1 MISPD
6 PDLLIP
12 IRTPYTCFE
21 DEEGR
26 FLKTLKKQY
35 VLSTTL
41 ICYSLIHSVIAS
53 FQSLSPVFILSFL
66 SLTNRDSD
74 ELFSDSEYMISPPL
88 SKFFQSSTAD
98 TPSQKLYHDEAV
110 LLTDN
115 SNAKPSTKEVG
126 AGVESPV
133 LTSSIQE
140 LEASVDVSF
149 RKIAKDKMLD
159 TSFETMSLK
168 RSKEESCVEA
178 TSRKTSRDRSEVP
191 INVAVIKG
199 FSNELDPDFPARKV
213 ERETGDFMDT
223 GSRNVYR
230 ERVDLPLDVRKKL
243 WNELE
248 ATTDV
253 APRKI
258 SSDMMGIS
266 MDSGTRRIIR
276 DDAERPFDS
285 VSRRIKRDSMGMSL
299 DASYRKLPRSKGE
312 CQLDSSLKGMDK
324 MAESTIIPLRKASR
338 DELEFFTDAT
348 SIRMLPREKFESLMD
363 ISSSTDKQEFSLEP
377 STSRRVLGEGLEMS
391 AGSLRRRTARM
402 PRDDSDSS
410 ADSHTGCIPFDRSD
424 VPLEA
429 SEAPK
434 RSLQRE
440 DSGASEASSSPG
452 RTGQPDLMV
461 TSQGSWKSSSDFFA
475 VGPLSHLVYDG
486 ILEKSCNSVN
496 TAPTTLS
503 ASTPDLPQGR
513 MVAEFE
519 APLPPPRIIFPST
532 EMPCVGQK
540 DKEKSKKSL
549 KLKNLFKK
557 KNEST
562 AEKVQS
568 GLQKL

>member
-1 MISPD
+1 M
-6 PDLLIP
+6 
-12 IRTPYTCFE
+12 
-21 DEEGR
+21 
-26 FLKTLKKQY
+26 
-35 VLSTTL
+35 
-41 ICYSLIHSVIAS
+41 
-53 FQSLSPVFILSFL
+53 
-66 SLTNRDSD
+66 
-74 ELFSDSEYMISPPL
+74 
-88 SKFFQSSTAD
+88 
-98 TPSQKLYHDEAV
+98 

-115 SNAKPSTKEVG
+115 SNANSTKEVG
-126 AGVESPV
+126 AGVEAPV
-133 LTSSIQE
+133 LKSSIQE

-159 TSFETMSLK
+159 TSFEIMSLK
-168 RSKEESCVEA
+168 RSKEESCIEA
-178 TSRKTSRDRSEVP
+178 TSRKTSRDRGEVP

-199 FSNELDPDFPARKV
+199 FSNELDTDFPARKV
-213 ERETGDFMDT
+213 ERETTGDFMDT
-223 GSRNVYR
+223 VSRNVYR

-243 WNELE
+243 WNDLE

-258 SSDMMGIS
+258 SADVMGIS

-276 DDAERPFDS
+276 DDADRPFDS

-299 DASYRKLPRSKGE
+299 DASYRKPPRSKGE
-312 CQLDSSLKGMDK
+312 CQLDSSVKGMDK
-324 MAESTIIPLRKASR
+324 MAESTIIPLRKTSR
-338 DELEFFTDAT
+338 DELEFFTDTT

-410 ADSHTGCIPFDRSD
+410 ADSHTGCIPLDRVD

-429 SEAPK
+429 SK

-452 RTGQPDLMV
+452 RTGQPDLML
-461 TSQGSWKSSSDFFA
+461 TSQGSWKSSSDLFA
-475 VGPLSHLVYDG
+475 VGPLSQLVYDG
-486 ILEKSCNSVN
+486 ILEKSCNSMN

-519 APLPPPRIIFPST
+519 APLPPPRIIFPSP
-532 EMPCVGQK
+532 ELPCVGQK

-562 AEKVQS
+562 AEKLQS

>member
-1 MISPD
+1 M
-6 PDLLIP
+6 
-12 IRTPYTCFE
+12 
-21 DEEGR
+21 
-26 FLKTLKKQY
+26 
-35 VLSTTL
+35 V
-41 ICYSLIHSVIAS
+41 S
-53 FQSLSPVFILSFL
+53 FCPCPPVFILSFL
-66 SLTNRDSD
+66 FLTNRDSD

-88 SKFFQSSTAD
+88 SKFFQGSTAD
-98 TPSQKLYHDEAV
+98 TSSQKLYHDEAV

-126 AGVESPV
+126 ACVESPV
-133 LTSSIQE
+133 LKSSIQE

-149 RKIAKDKMLD
+149 SKIATDKMLD

-168 RSKEESCVEA
+168 RSKEESYIEA
-178 TSRKTSRDRSEVP
+178 TARKTSRDRGEVP
-191 INVAVIKG
+191 INIAVIKG
-199 FSNELDPDFPARKV
+199 FSNEFDTDFPARKV
-213 ERETGDFMDT
+213 ERETTGDFMDT

-253 APRKI
+253 TPRKI
-258 SSDMMGIS
+258 SSDMMGVS
-266 MDSGTRRIIR
+266 MDTGTRRIIR

-285 VSRRIKRDSMGMSL
+285 LSRRIKRDSMGMSL

-312 CQLDSSLKGMDK
+312 CHLDSSVKGMDK
-324 MAESTIIPLRKASR
+324 MAESTIIPLRKTSR
-338 DELEFFTDAT
+338 DELEFFTDTT
-348 SIRMLPREKFESLMD
+348 SVRILPREKFESLMD
-363 ISSSTDKQEFSLEP
+363 ISSSTHKQEFSLEP
-377 STSRRVLGEGLEMS
+377 STSRRVLGEGLDIS

-410 ADSHTGCIPFDRSD
+410 TDSHTGCIPLDKAD

-461 TSQGSWKSSSDFFA
+461 TSQGSWKSSSELFA
-475 VGPLSHLVYDG
+475 VGPLSQLVYDG
-486 ILEKSCNSVN
+486 ILEKSCNSMD

-503 ASTPDLPQGR
+503 ASAPNLPQGR

-519 APLPPPRIIFPST
+519 APLPPPRIIFPSP
-532 EMPCVGQK
+532 ELPCVGQK
-540 DKEKSKKSL
+540 DKEKSRKSL

-562 AEKVQS
+562 AEKLQS